1 MILLASASPR
11 RAEILERHG
20 VEFFVSPADIDESV
34 IPLESASDY
43 VLRLA
48 KEKAESQRPQ
58 LPGRGCELVLAA
70 DTCVEIENQI
80 LGKPSNFEDFLSILE
95 KLSGRT
101 HQVHSGVALANEGVE
116 TELVLVSTRVHFREL
131 SEREIRYYWESGE
144 PQDKAGGYGIQG
156 LAAEFVTGVEGSYS
170 NVVGLPI
177 RETMQLLNRWG
188 VASTLNPRAR

>member
-34 IPLESASDY
+34 NPLENAPDY

-48 KEKAESQRPQ
+48 KEKAESQRPE
-58 LPGRGCELVLAA
+58 LPSSGCELILAA

-101 HQVHSGVALANEGVE
+101 HQVHSGVALAKEGVK

-131 SEREIRYYWESGE
+131 SEREIRSYWESGE

-156 LAAEFVTGVEGSYS
+156 LAAEFVTGIEGSFS

-188 VASTLNPRAR
+188 VASTLDPRAR